1 MANPS
6 TPRRHRIS
14 LALAGVLEDKRAAA
28 ASRYSRMG
36 ARRGCEVAR
45 GPRSLRVRQSL
56 FTPRA
61 AAIG

>member
-14 LALAGVLEDKRAAA
+14 LALAGALEGTRAAA
-28 ASRYSRMG
+28 ASGSQG
-36 ARRGCEVAR
+36 ARKGCEVAR
-45 GPRSLRVRQSL
+45 GPRSLRVRHSL